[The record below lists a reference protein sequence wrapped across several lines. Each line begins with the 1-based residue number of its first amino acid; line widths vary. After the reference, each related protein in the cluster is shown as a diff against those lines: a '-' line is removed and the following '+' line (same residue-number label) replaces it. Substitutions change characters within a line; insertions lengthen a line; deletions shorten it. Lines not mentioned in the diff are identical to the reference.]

1 MSSGGKLSASDPDVR
16 RFRDRNNL
24 IALLAGVLLCLI
36 LFAVKIVAAV
46 DVGVTAGGMFAV
58 GSPLAIA
65 GLLAWQA
72 GRLYKMM
79 RADRG

>member
-1 MSSGGKLSASDPDVR
+1 VSGDGKLLASDPDVR
-16 RFRDRNNL
+16 HFRDRNNL
-24 IALLAGVLLCLI
+24 IALLGAVLLCLI
-36 LFAVKIVAAV
+36 LFMVKIVAAF
-46 DVGVTAGGMFAV
+46 DAGVTAGGIFAA

-72 GRLYKMM
+72 RRLYKMM